1 MFVSCDPGEIRDFF
15 KLGIMKEAQKKSL
28 LRTILDDHRDA
39 AIYKEAIKILA
50 LMLEDDNVAAPEFE
64 DPLLAHIVKRI
75 TDLRLG
81 NKVLKT
87 KQLRCYEEKQK

>member
-39 AIYKEAIKILA
+39 SIYREAIKIFA
-50 LMLEDDNVAAPEFE
+50 LMLDGEEVAVPEFE
-64 DPLLAHIVKRI
+64 DPLLNYIAKRI
-75 TDLRLG
+75 TE
-81 NKVLKT
+81 LK
-87 KQLRCYEEKQK
+87 LESNP